1 MNEKESHC
9 IISLVRWLFKIN
21 APCYNPYIEFLC
33 TSEEKYFKKT
43 IHQIKSD
50 REMEE
55 RYTIFEEMF
64 RDERYEG
71 KAESKAEFV
80 LELLFELG
88 KIPDDIRNNIM
99 NERNI
104 SPLTKWH
111 KIAAKSNS
119 LEGFLE
125 KI

>member
-71 KAESKAEFV
+71 KAEGKAEFV
-80 LELLFELG
+80 LELLFELR

-99 NERNI
+99 NEKY
-104 SPLTKWH
+104 LTAH
-111 KIAAKSNS
+111 KMA
-119 LEGFLE
+119 
-125 KI
+125 

>member
-1 MNEKESHC
+1 M
-9 IISLVRWLFKIN
+9 
-21 APCYNPYIEFLC
+21 
-33 TSEEKYFKKT
+33 
-43 IHQIKSD
+43 
-50 REMEE
+50 
-55 RYTIFEEMF
+55 
-64 RDERYEG
+64 
-71 KAESKAEFV
+71 
-80 LELLFELG
+80 LFELG

>member
-1 MNEKESHC
+1 
-9 IISLVRWLFKIN
+9 
-21 APCYNPYIEFLC
+21 
-33 TSEEKYFKKT
+33 
-43 IHQIKSD
+43 
-50 REMEE
+50 MEE

-71 KAESKAEFV
+71 KAEGKAEFV

-111 KIAAKSNS
+111 KIAA
-119 LEGFLE
+119 
-125 KI
+125 